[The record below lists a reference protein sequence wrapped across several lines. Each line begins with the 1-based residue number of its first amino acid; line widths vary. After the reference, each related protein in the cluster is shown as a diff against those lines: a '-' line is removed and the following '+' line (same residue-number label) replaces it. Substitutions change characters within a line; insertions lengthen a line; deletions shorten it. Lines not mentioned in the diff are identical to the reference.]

1 MQTSNPRSRLVD
13 VESTKGGWTHNVL
26 FRQKKALLSPR
37 IRNFCHYLH
46 FSFTLDDEQ
55 YLETGRSYACEA
67 RTATRA
73 NPIAKPFAAP
83 NQ

>member
-13 VESTKGGWTHNVL
+13 AESTKGGWTHNVL

-46 FSFTLDDEQ
+46 FSFTLDGNAPMIDDTT
-55 YLETGRSYACEA
+55 LLVET
-67 RTATRA
+67 RTQ
-73 NPIAKPFAAP
+73 ID
-83 NQ
+83 